1 MSLALQSVKF
11 PTQTAMKISV
21 LVHSREFYK
30 CLTCSPI
37 EPFWNSS
44 HDLDGGH
51 GVHREHTGRHMET
64 KPAFQTLAR
73 ATFTVVTAKSAC
85 KGGADG
91 HQRHSSP
98 VTPHLIPEDENSTL
112 WTARVTTLQTGKDL
126 KTEKNDR
133 DHTTPLMNTETRL
146 KWRCLGHR
154 EFLCSRDGF
163 IQACMQV
170 ANTKVC
176 SHERPFS
183 AAHFSKAQP
192 GSLENTSLEGAG
204 VGSTAPSWEVIWGW
218 CRWEVMWL
226 GPKSTAARMKWRVMC
241 LWKSMCLTVGLV
253 LACGDLVL
261 SVVIPELER
270 LCQEDFKFET
280 TLGSTAKTLFQKAS
294 KTFYFCV
301 YGWRSTRELRRCQ
314 SVAEFGWHHAV
325 TLFVILPP
333 AENWAAVLGISGQ
346 GVGKWSWD
354 LQQQPQTVHNEG
366 GPLLCHKS
374 LRSASSHFFLNS
386 LQTVSFVLKLLN
398 PFSTADK
405 HLLVITYALPP

>member
-51 GVHREHTGRHMET
+51 GVHREHTDRHMET

-133 DHTTPLMNTETRL
+133 DHTIPLMNTETRL
-146 KWRCLGHR
+146 KWRYVWVIGNSCAAEMGLYKP
-154 EFLCSRDGF
+154 
-163 IQACMQV
+163 ACKWLTPKYVLMKGLSLQL
-170 ANTKVC
+170 TFQKL
-176 SHERPFS
+176 
-183 AAHFSKAQP
+183 
-192 GSLENTSLEGAG
+192 SLEA
-204 VGSTAPSWEVIWGW
+204 
-218 CRWEVMWL
+218 
-226 GPKSTAARMKWRVMC
+226 
-241 LWKSMCLTVGLV
+241 
-253 LACGDLVL
+253 
-261 SVVIPELER
+261 
-270 LCQEDFKFET
+270 
-280 TLGSTAKTLFQKAS
+280 
-294 KTFYFCV
+294 
-301 YGWRSTRELRRCQ
+301 
-314 SVAEFGWHHAV
+314 
-325 TLFVILPP
+325 
-333 AENWAAVLGISGQ
+333 
-346 GVGKWSWD
+346 
-354 LQQQPQTVHNEG
+354 
-366 GPLLCHKS
+366 
-374 LRSASSHFFLNS
+374 
-386 LQTVSFVLKLLN
+386 
-398 PFSTADK
+398 
-405 HLLVITYALPP
+405 